1 MSIRLSYSLRA
12 RLLFF
17 LLAAIAVGALVQGA
31 IAYRSTLA
39 QADDIFDSLLQR
51 TALSLGTGDGL
62 LSTGPRHAL
71 GAGSPVADDLIIQIW
86 TPDGV
91 RVFNSRSRRPLPDQ
105 IVLGFSDVK
114 MEGITY
120 RVYSLAT
127 PFQVIQVAQD
137 MDVRKNMARA
147 LALRTIAPIAA
158 AAPLLMLI
166 IWCVVSWSLRP
177 VKRAR
182 AQVAARQPEDLSP
195 VNVQG
200 LPDEIRPLIQELNLL
215 LERMRG
221 AFAQQKQFV
230 GDAAHE
236 LRSPLAALR
245 LQLQALQR
253 AGDADTRLV
262 AEQRLAAGIDRA
274 TRLVEQLLS
283 MARYEGTTEQT
294 SSQPVDLADVLR
306 QALSE
311 TLPQANAKSITIDMD
326 GAHEAWVQG
335 NRDALVLLARNLLDN
350 AIKHT
355 PEGKQ
360 IRLRLERGP
369 GKAVFMI
376 DDEGPGIPIAE
387 RERVFDRFYRAEGN
401 TQHGSGL
408 GLAIARAIADRHGA
422 TITLEEPPSH
432 PGLRARVDFTLA
444 PSA

>member
-1 MSIRLSYSLRA
+1 MSIPLSYSLRA

-17 LLAAIAVGALVQGA
+17 LLAAIVVGALVQGA

-62 LSTGPRHAL
+62 LSAGPRHAP
-71 GAGSPVADDLIIQIW
+71 GAGSPMADDLIIQIW

-105 IVLGFSDVK
+105 IILGFSDAR
-114 MEGITY
+114 MEGSTY

-137 MDVRKNMARA
+137 MEVRKNMARA
-147 LALRTIAPIAA
+147 LALRTVAPIAA

-166 IWCVVSWSLRP
+166 VWCVVSWSLRP

-195 VNVQG
+195 ISVQG
-200 LPDEIRPLIQELNLL
+200 LPDEIRPLVQELNLL

-245 LQLQALQR
+245 LQSQALQR
-253 AGDADTRLV
+253 AGDADARRV
-262 AEQRLAAGIDRA
+262 AEQRLTAGIDRA

-283 MARYEGTTEQT
+283 MARQENAAGHAPAE
-294 SSQPVDLADVLR
+294 SVDLADVLR

-311 TLPQANAKSITIDMD
+311 TLPQANAKSITVDLD
-326 GAHEAWVQG
+326 GAQQAWVRG
-335 NRDALVLLARNLLDN
+335 HRDALALLVRNLLDN
-350 AIKHT
+350 AVKYT
-355 PEGKQ
+355 PAGKR
-360 IRLRLERGP
+360 IRLRLEQAQGRTTLL
-369 GKAVFMI
+369 V
-376 DDEGPGIPIAE
+376 DDEGPGIPPQE
-387 RERVFDRFYRAEGN
+387 RERVFDRFYRIEGN
-401 TQHGSGL
+401 GEHGSGL

-422 TITLEEPPSH
+422 TIELHDAPSG
-432 PGLRARVDFTLA
+432 PGLRVKVIFPT
-444 PSA
+444 

>member
-1 MSIRLSYSLRA
+1 MSIPLSYSLRA

-17 LLAAIAVGALVQGA
+17 LLAAIVIGALVQGA

-62 LSTGPRHAL
+62 LSTGPHQAR
-71 GAGSPVADDLIIQIW
+71 GAASPMADDLIIQIW

-91 RVFNSRSRRPLPDQ
+91 RVFNSRSRRPLPDR
-105 IVLGFSDVK
+105 IVLGFSDAR
-114 MEGITY
+114 MEGSTY

-137 MDVRKNMARA
+137 MEVRRDMARA
-147 LALRTIAPIAA
+147 LALRTVAPIAA

-166 IWCVVSWSLRP
+166 VWCVVSWSLRP

-182 AQVAARQPEDLSP
+182 AQVAARQPEDLSA
-195 VNVQG
+195 VSVQG
-200 LPDEIRPLIQELNLL
+200 LPDEIRPLVQELNLL

-253 AGDADTRLV
+253 AGDADARRL

-283 MARYEGTTEQT
+283 MARHEGAAEQA
-294 SSQPVDLADVLR
+294 PAEAVDLADVLR

-311 TLPQANAKSITIDMD
+311 TLPLANAKSIDVELD
-326 GAHEAWVQG
+326 GAPQLWVQG
-335 NRDALVLLARNLLDN
+335 HRDALALLARNLLDN
-350 AIKHT
+350 AVKYT
-355 PEGKQ
+355 PAGKRV
-360 IRLRLERGP
+360 RLRLEQAP
-369 GKAVFMI
+369 GQAILLI
-376 DDEGPGIPIAE
+376 DDEGPGIAPAE
-387 RERVFDRFYRAEGN
+387 RERVFDRFYRVEGN
-401 TQHGSGL
+401 AEPGSGL
-408 GLAIARAIADRHGA
+408 GLAIARAIAARHGA
-422 TITLEEPPSH
+422 TIALQDAPSGQ
-432 PGLRARVDFTLA
+432 GLRVKVVFPA
-444 PSA
+444 

>member
-17 LLAAIAVGALVQGA
+17 LLAAIVVGALAQGV

-62 LSTGPRHAL
+62 LSTGPTQSL
-71 GAGSPVADDLIIQIW
+71 GAATPMADDLIIQIW
-86 TPDGV
+86 TPDGL

-105 IVLGFSDVK
+105 IVLGFSDAK
-114 MEGITY
+114 MEGTTY
-120 RVYSLAT
+120 RVYALAT

-137 MDVRKNMARA
+137 MNVRKHMARE

-158 AAPLLMLI
+158 AAPLLMLVV
-166 IWCVVSWSLRP
+166 WCVVSWSLRP

-200 LPDEIRPLIQELNLL
+200 LPDEIRPLILELNLL
-215 LERMRG
+215 LERMRT

-253 AGDADTRLV
+253 AGDADSRKI
-262 AEQRLAAGIDRA
+262 AEQRLASGIDRA
-274 TRLVEQLLS
+274 TRLVEQMLS
-283 MARYEGTTEQT
+283 MARHESASEPTPAT
-294 SSQPVDLADVLR
+294 PVDLADVLR

-311 TLPQANAKSITIDMD
+311 TLAQANAKAIAIDME
-326 GAHEAWVQG
+326 GASEARVQG
-335 NRDALVLLARNLLDN
+335 HRDALTLLARNLLDN
-350 AIKHT
+350 AIKHS
-355 PEGKQ
+355 PEGGR
-360 IRLRLERGP
+360 IRLHLQSE
-369 GKAVFMI
+369 ADQASFTI
-376 DDEGPGIPIAE
+376 DDEGPGIPPAE

-408 GLAIARAIADRHGA
+408 GLSIARAIADRHGA
-422 TITLEEPPSH
+422 DIILEDAPGGQ
-432 PGLRARVDFTLA
+432 GLRARVQFPILR
-444 PSA
+444 